1 VNLHLV
7 ALRRVLKQ
15 CWRLGHLSGEDYQ
28 RAAAVPGVAGSRLPA
43 GRALARRELAALL
56 AACPAGTAAGTRDVA
71 VLATL
76 FTAGLRRGEL
86 AALMSPMAAP
96 PNVACGY
103 AAKATTSAST
113 T

>member
-7 ALRRVLKQ
+7 ALRRVRKE

-43 GRALARRELAALL
+43 GLALADRELAALL

-76 FTAGLRRGEL
+76 YTARN
-86 AALMSPMAAP
+86 S
-96 PNVACGY
+96 
-103 AAKATTSAST
+103 
-113 T
+113 